1 MMPRDIQTIAENLQ
15 ATIDAAQATRQ
26 AAAEPN
32 NPHWLTLLIAILE
45 AALSFLKNFPT
56 TES

>member
-15 ATIDAAQATRQ
+15 ATIEAAQATRQ

-32 NPHWLTLLIAILE
+32 IPHWLTLLIALLE
-45 AALSFLKNFPT
+45 TALYFLKNFPT
-56 TES
+56 TEN